1 MGSFIHYTLSGGIFA
16 FAHIRTLLNASF
28 ICNFLSFSA
37 GFNLCSCF
45 FRLTFD
51 FRFHFRLSLGLT
63 FHDQLPLPANFL
75 TPAVFAFF
83 RPLQFWVLTTQ
94 PLFLPFPF
102 FTVSP
107 HSGFPAAGSHLSVPS
122 VSRSDL
128 PGFPCFS
135 FRSSTWLSVCFLS
148 SFLASLPQPF
158 RKCSLCSSLTG
169 FRFSVFPSP
178 IRFSF
183 ASFPVLTTQ
192 PSVLLFPS
200 SLSSLT
206 VAVQVLTYLRSLPH
220 FSCFR
225 SHFGTQPC
233 CNSFLLRLFRFT
245 AAIQPFILS
254 FRLSDVPLAFALGS
268 GYSAGRCTLKT
279 EHRYSYML

>member
-51 FRFHFRLSLGLT
+51 FRFRFRPSLGLT
-63 FHDQLPLPANFL
+63 FHDLLSLPANFL

-107 HSGFPAAGSHLSVPS
+107 HSSFPVVTSSFRISVF
-122 VSRSDL
+122 SRSDP

-135 FRSSTWLSVCFLS
+135 FRSRY
-148 SFLASLPQPF
+148 LAF
-158 RKCSLCSSLTG
+158 C
-169 FRFSVFPSP
+169 
-178 IRFSF
+178 
-183 ASFPVLTTQ
+183 
-192 PSVLLFPS
+192 LFPFI
-200 SLSSLT
+200 LPCFAPT
-206 VAVQVLTYLRSLPH
+206 AVPQVLT
-220 FSCFR
+220 
-225 SHFGTQPC
+225 
-233 CNSFLLRLFRFT
+233 
-245 AAIQPFILS
+245 
-254 FRLSDVPLAFALGS
+254 
-268 GYSAGRCTLKT
+268 
-279 EHRYSYML
+279 

>member
-51 FRFHFRLSLGLT
+51 FRFRFRPSLGLT
-63 FHDQLPLPANFL
+63 FHDPLSLPANFL

-107 HSGFPAAGSHLSVPS
+107 HSGFPAATSTFRLSVF
-122 VSRSDL
+122 SRSDP

-135 FRSSTWLSVCFLS
+135 FRSRSWLSVCFLS

-158 RKCSLCSSLTG
+158 RKCLHDADPKRYRRFSIFPFLSAFFRPLH
-169 FRFSVFPSP
+169 FRFRLLSFLFLPFLFFTASPLSGFSVAGFPP
-178 IRFSF
+178 FGF
-183 ASFPVLTTQ
+183 FPFPVPLRLVSRALLSILSTWL
-192 PSVLLFPS
+192 SVCF
-200 SLSSLT
+200 LSSYP
-206 VAVQVLTYLRSLPH
+206 VSLP
-220 FSCFR
+220 
-225 SHFGTQPC
+225 Q
-233 CNSFLLRLFRFT
+233 LF
-245 AAIQPFILS
+245 
-254 FRLSDVPLAFALGS
+254 
-268 GYSAGRCTLKT
+268 
-279 EHRYSYML
+279 HR

>member
-107 HSGFPAAGSHLSVPS
+107 HSGFPAATSTFRLSVF
-122 VSRSDL
+122 SRSDP

-135 FRSSTWLSVCFLS
+135 FRSRSWLSVCFLS

-158 RKCSLCSSLTG
+158 HKCSHGVDPYATNTLAFSPSVSLSFVHYTSGFDYSAFCFFRSRSSP
-169 FRFSVFPSP
+169 FRFTVASRSRLLPFGFP
-178 IRFSF
+178 
-183 ASFPVLTTQ
+183 SFPVPISLVSHASLSILGNWLLFVSFRPSLLHSHTVPQ
-192 PSVLLFPS
+192 VLAWRLPLSVL
-200 SLSSLT
+200 
-206 VAVQVLTYLRSLPH
+206 
-220 FSCFR
+220 
-225 SHFGTQPC
+225 
-233 CNSFLLRLFRFT
+233 
-245 AAIQPFILS
+245 
-254 FRLSDVPLAFALGS
+254 PL
-268 GYSAGRCTLKT
+268 
-279 EHRYSYML
+279 